1 MGSCVLRPLW
11 IPALLLACAGCTSPH
26 PEGPPGS
33 SAATDPFRPVALRIH
48 PLTHI
53 DAARAGSPDK
63 TSIVLHFELKDR
75 FGDAVKA
82 LGTLSVELDKP
93 GAGVTP
99 GMESREL
106 TWEVPELADPQGNAD
121 RFDPPTRTYRI
132 VLSAPRWVAEWMAL
146 PAAQRKDAP
155 NWLRMRAVMRLVGE
169 DGKVLDDEY
178 VIQG

>member
-1 MGSCVLRPLW
+1 MRC
-11 IPALLLACAGCTSPH
+11 PALALSCILVFACAGCSTSPRAD
-26 PEGPPGS
+26 PPGS
-33 SAATDPFRPVALRIH
+33 SAATDPFRPTALRIH

-53 DAARAGSPDK
+53 DAARPGAPDK
-63 TSIVLHFELKDR
+63 AFIVLHFELKDR
-75 FGDAVKA
+75 FGDAVKG
-82 LGTLSVELDKP
+82 LCTLSVELDKP

-106 TWEVPELADPQGNAD
+106 TWDVPELADPQGNVD

-132 VLSAPRWVAEWMAL
+132 VLSGPKWVSDWVAL

-155 NWLRMRAVMRLVGE
+155 NWLRLRAVVRLVGE

>member
-1 MGSCVLRPLW
+1 VIG
-11 IPALLLACAGCTSPH
+11 GCSN
-26 PEGPPGS
+26 PPKENTPGG

-53 DAARAGSPDK
+53 DAARPTNPDK
-63 TSIVLHFELKDR
+63 AFIVLHFEMKDR

-106 TWEVPELADPQGNAD
+106 TWDVPQLADPQGNAD
-121 RFDPPTRTYRI
+121 RFDPPTRTYR
-132 VLSAPRWVAEWMAL
+132 VLLSAPRWVAEWAAL

-155 NWLRMRAVMRLVGE
+155 NWLRLRAVMRLVGE
-169 DGKVLDDEY
+169 GDKVLDDEY